1 MAKKKKRRK
10 KDRKEKIAFGKVL
23 MIAILAIC
31 LEIVIYSEIAM
42 IYLADLSALYA
53 LIGIV
58 GSLAV
63 AIWAYCEKSK
73 KENTKG
79 GITYDLAMKCQ
90 SGDDPD
96 NKSNNEEV

>member
-1 MAKKKKRRK
+1 MKKKRRK
-10 KDRKEKIAFGKVL
+10 KKVSFGKIL
-23 MIAILAIC
+23 MIAILVIC
-31 LEIVIYSEIAM
+31 LEIVIYSEVAM

-58 GSLAV
+58 GSLSV

-90 SGDDPD
+90 TGDDPD
-96 NKSNNEEV
+96 NDRNNEEG

>member
-1 MAKKKKRRK
+1 MKKKTRK
-10 KDRKEKIAFGKVL
+10 KKVSFGKIL
-23 MIAILAIC
+23 MIAILVIC
-31 LEIVIYSEIAM
+31 LEIVIYSEVAM

-58 GSLAV
+58 GSLSV

-90 SGDDPD
+90 TGDDPD
-96 NKSNNEEV
+96 NDANNEED

>member
-1 MAKKKKRRK
+1 MKKKRRK
-10 KDRKEKIAFGKVL
+10 KKVSFGKIL
-23 MIAILAIC
+23 MIAILVIC
-31 LEIVIYSEIAM
+31 LEIVIYSEVAM

-58 GSLAV
+58 GSLSV

-90 SGDDPD
+90 TGDDPD
-96 NKSNNEEV
+96 NGANNEEG

>member
-1 MAKKKKRRK
+1 MKKKRRK
-10 KDRKEKIAFGKVL
+10 KKVSFGKIL
-23 MIAILAIC
+23 MIAILVIC
-31 LEIVIYSEIAM
+31 LEIVIYSEVAM

-58 GSLAV
+58 GSLSV

-90 SGDDPD
+90 TGDDPD
-96 NKSNNEEV
+96 NDTNNEEG

>member
-1 MAKKKKRRK
+1 
-10 KDRKEKIAFGKVL
+10 
-23 MIAILAIC
+23 MIAILVIC
-31 LEIVIYSEIAM
+31 LEIVIYSEVAM

-58 GSLAV
+58 GSLSV

-90 SGDDPD
+90 TGDDPD
-96 NKSNNEEV
+96 NDANNEEG

>member
-1 MAKKKKRRK
+1 MKKKRRK
-10 KDRKEKIAFGKVL
+10 KKVSFGKIL
-23 MIAILAIC
+23 MIAILVIC
-31 LEIVIYSEIAM
+31 LEIVIYSEVAM

-58 GSLAV
+58 GSLSV

-90 SGDDPD
+90 TGDDPD
-96 NKSNNEEV
+96 NDANNEEG

>member
-1 MAKKKKRRK
+1 MKKKRRK
-10 KDRKEKIAFGKVL
+10 KKVSFGKIL
-23 MIAILAIC
+23 MIAILVIC
-31 LEIVIYSEIAM
+31 LEIVIYSEVAM

-58 GSLAV
+58 GSLSV

-90 SGDDPD
+90 TGDDPNND
-96 NKSNNEEV
+96 ANNEEG

>member
-1 MAKKKKRRK
+1 MKKKRRK
-10 KDRKEKIAFGKVL
+10 KKVSFGKIL
-23 MIAILAIC
+23 MIAILVIC

-58 GSLAV
+58 GSLSV

-90 SGDDPD
+90 TGDDPD
-96 NKSNNEEV
+96 NDANNEEG

>member
-1 MAKKKKRRK
+1 MKKKTRK
-10 KDRKEKIAFGKVL
+10 KKVSFGKIL
-23 MIAILAIC
+23 MIAILVIC
-31 LEIVIYSEIAM
+31 LEIVIYSEVAM

-58 GSLAV
+58 GSLSV

-90 SGDDPD
+90 TGDDPD
-96 NKSNNEEV
+96 NDANNEEG